1 MSSHN
6 ICFHGEIRKILCG
19 YSLLSVAHETHFC
32 EHSCSVVIMVISE
45 WLGTVATACKTLKLN
60 LTSSTLYY
68 FLLYMYDQR
77 LYCLVTEL
85 LDGRMYQQSTAQT
98 RLCEWAWQSGLHF
111 SHTFH
116 IFS

>member
-1 MSSHN
+1 MARHCSH
-6 ICFHGEIRKILCG
+6 
-19 YSLLSVAHETHFC
+19 SLRDFETQ
-32 EHSCSVVIMVISE
+32 SDD
-45 WLGTVATACKTLKLN
+45 
-60 LTSSTLYY
+60 STLYY

-85 LDGRMYQQSTAQT
+85 LDGRMYQQSMAQI

-111 SHTFH
+111 LHTFH